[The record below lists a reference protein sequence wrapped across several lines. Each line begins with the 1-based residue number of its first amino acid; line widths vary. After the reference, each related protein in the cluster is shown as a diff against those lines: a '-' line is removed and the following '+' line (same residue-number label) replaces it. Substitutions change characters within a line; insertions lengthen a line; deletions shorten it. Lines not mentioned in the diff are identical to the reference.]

1 MSVTV
6 RSRASVYTIND
17 NNRSLFQMFKLDGSY
32 VVPAPELYSDPPHL
46 PRSFEGAPEKEGA
59 IGAVNPTDV
68 LILNLDNLDLPGPE
82 GRIPSDTRVMPG
94 GTSALWSFAEAFRVA
109 AALELDVAS
118 RELDIGLQPY
128 PSEHGLA
135 RRIFIADSLEN
146 GAGYATHLGKPDV
159 LDATLRRVFEQ
170 LQPKWEAE
178 RHARECGASCPDCL
192 RNYDNRR
199 LHPYLDW
206 RLALDV
212 AELAVGRSLTTSR
225 WLDRAA
231 QLTSTLAKA
240 FGLTEVS
247 VGPLCGAMDE
257 ASTRVAFF
265 SHPLWRLD
273 AAYFTTEQAQ
283 AHAAALKLGASE
295 ARAFDLLTLARAPQN
310 VFAWLVA

>member
-1 MSVTV
+1 MSVTI

-17 NNRSLFQMFKLDGSY
+17 NNRRLFQMFKLDGSY

-46 PRSFEGAPEKEGA
+46 PRSFEGTPEKEGA

-68 LILNLDNLDLPGPE
+68 LILDLDNLDLPGPE
-82 GRIPSDTRVMPG
+82 GRILSDPRVMPG

-118 RELDIGLQPY
+118 RELGIGLQPY
-128 PSEHGLA
+128 PSEYGLA
-135 RRIFIADSLEN
+135 RRVFIADSLEN
-146 GAGYATHLGKPDV
+146 GAGYATHLGKPEL
-159 LDATLRRVFEQ
+159 LDATFGRVFEQ
-170 LQPKWEAE
+170 LQPAWEAQ
-178 RHARECGASCPDCL
+178 RHARECDASCPDCL

-199 LHPYLDW
+199 LHPHLDW

-212 AELAVGRSLTTSR
+212 AELAAGRPLTTSR
-225 WLDRAA
+225 WLDRAPH
-231 QLTSTLAKA
+231 LTRSFTKA
-240 FGLTEVS
+240 FGLTEVA
-247 VGPLCGAMDE
+247 VGPLRGATDQ
-257 ASTRVAFF
+257 ASGRIAFF

-273 AAYFTTEQAQ
+273 TAYFTTEQAA

-295 ARAFDLLTLARAPQN
+295 ARAFDLLTLARTPQN